1 MVSGGG
7 AMFEYIIENFE
18 LIMYIIAGIWG
29 IELFVFVYCLLYGRR
44 RSGKKRKACNE
55 HKEQSLR
62 KNSGKTPLD
71 DMDIIDLDDD
81 DFTFDFL

>member
-1 MVSGGG
+1 
-7 AMFEYIIENFE
+7 
-18 LIMYIIAGIWG
+18 MYIIAGIWG
-29 IELFVFVYCLLYGRR
+29 MELFVFVYCLLHGRR
-44 RSGKKRKACNE
+44 RRDKRRKTCNE

-62 KNSGKTPLD
+62 KDSGKVPLD